1 MDAQRKLKA
10 RRSTFFAPP
19 VCGSLPSVAVVL
31 EVRASPIAP
40 RRGGSEFRLEGTG
53 SMVEY
58 HWLDSQPL
66 SVLRFGMCLGAI
78 RTGGVLVMLYL

>member
-40 RRGGSEFRLEGTG
+40 RRGEVSLGLRAQVLWLSITG
-53 SMVEY
+53 LIRNHCQFSD
-58 HWLDSQPL
+58 LDC
-66 SVLRFGMCLGAI
+66 VLGQS
-78 RTGGVLVMLYL
+78 